1 MKKPADL
8 HNQQI
13 YAIRSFFGKTGLEPP
28 FAHHAD
34 GGDPGGAV
42 PVRLGAHD
50 ADRPLGEGEGAEPD
64 GYLLQEGQ
72 PGGRIRSR

>member
-1 MKKPADL
+1 MFNYHTHNYWPSDAVDL
-8 HNQQI
+8 VC
-13 YAIRSFFGKTGLEPP
+13 TGLEPP
-28 FAHHAD
+28 LAHHAD

-64 GYLLQEGQ
+64 GHLLQEGQ